1 MTQEEAM
8 KYVQTQAE
16 KIKEKSAESTYGANK
31 EAGKKF
37 LAENAKKPGVKTL
50 PNGVQYRVI
59 KEGNGPIPKDT
70 SAVKV
75 HYEGKTIDGKVFDS
89 SYQRGEPV
97 TMRAN
102 QVIKGWTEVLT
113 RMPAGSVWEVY
124 IPENLA
130 YGSREQPNIKPYSA
144 LIFKIELISVG
155 EK

>member
-1 MTQEEAM
+1 MTQEEAV
-8 KYVQTQAE
+8 KYVQEKAE
-16 KIKEKSAESTYGANK
+16 VIKSKSAEATYGANK

-37 LAENAKKPGVKTL
+37 LVENAKKPGVKQL
-50 PNGVQYRVI
+50 PSGVQYKVI
-59 KEGNGPIPKDT
+59 KEGNGEIPKDT

-75 HYEGKTIDGKVFDS
+75 NYEGKTIDGKVFDS
-89 SYQRGEPV
+89 TYQRGEPV

-124 IPENLA
+124 IPEDQA
-130 YGSREQPNIKPYSA
+130 YGSREQLNIKPFST
-144 LIFKIELISVG
+144 LVFKIELISVG